1 MSGRKAALWGVAL
14 ASVILMAVG
23 MWRVEARWHPIR
35 YVRIQ
40 GEVEHLTLEELR
52 KVLQPVLGG
61 YWAVD
66 LERAAA
72 AVETLAWVDR
82 VVIQRIWPDVLVLN
96 VREQVPLVRWGE
108 GALLNRRG
116 EMFVP
121 RSLAGYQDLA
131 LLRGP
136 DNYQQRMFRDYVR
149 WQKMLAPLAMR
160 IERLEVDSRRSW
172 RLQMEGGMIIRLG
185 RPAPE
190 ATFER
195 LIRALNRLGVDR
207 CQQIQWL
214 DGRYE
219 HGFAIRWRKEGQGRD
234 GKTLMLERHG

>member
-1 MSGRKAALWGVAL
+1 MGL

-23 MWRVEARWHPIR
+23 MWRLEARCHPIR

-40 GEVEHLTLEELR
+40 GEVGHLTLEELR
-52 KVLQPVLGG
+52 RVLLPVLGG
-61 YWAVD
+61 YWSVD
-66 LERAAA
+66 LERAAG
-72 AVETLAWVDR
+72 VVKSLPWVDR
-82 VVIQRIWPDVLVLN
+82 AVIQRIWPDILVLTIH
-96 VREQVPLVRWGE
+96 EQVPLVRWNE

-136 DNYQQRMFRDYVR
+136 DNYRERLYRAYVR
-149 WQKMLAPLAMR
+149 WEKALAPLTLR
-160 IERLEVDSRRSW
+160 IKRLQVDSRRSW
-172 RLQMEGGMIIRLG
+172 RLQMEGGMIIQLG
-185 RPAPE
+185 RVAPE

-195 LIRALNRLGVDR
+195 LVRALNRLGVDR
-207 CQQIQWL
+207 CQQIEWL

-219 HGFAIRWRKEGQGRD
+219 HGFAIRWRKEGQSGD
-234 GKTLMLERHG
+234 GKTLKLERHG